1 MAPDGTEIHI
11 YNQHLY
17 ENSDFASK
25 NPPRPI
31 KKKIPRFGKKPGQAK
46 LQFSTGSHKSNMLQP
61 MSDVVSLKGDGLDE
75 MTVQNSMDGTSN
87 WKPPRD
93 RDQDSSNDS
102 SSAMMEFEAAV
113 SKNDAQM
120 EK

>member
-17 ENSDFASK
+17 ENSDIASS
-25 NPPRPI
+25 NAPRPK
-31 KKKIPRFGKKPGQAK
+31 KKKIPRFGKTSAQAR

-61 MSDVVSLKGDGLDE
+61 MSDVVSLKGGYDE
-75 MTVQNSMDGTSN
+75 MTVQNSMDGASN
-87 WKPPRD
+87 WKPEKD
-93 RDQDSSNDS
+93 RDQESSHDS
-102 SSAMMEFEAAV
+102 SSAMMEFDPAV
-113 SKNDAQM
+113 KADAPM